1 MQLLKLP
8 ILLLL
13 TNWASATSID
23 QQRPIHDPAIPPSL
37 SSTASLLALH
47 KSLIEIESIT
57 GHEHDVGQYLID
69 YLELQDFTVE
79 RQEVGPGIEGRGKRE
94 NILAYFGKERETR
107 VLVSSHI
114 DTVPPF
120 WKYGREGEDIWGR
133 GSVDAKGSVAAQ
145 VKAVEELRSAGKI
158 GEGDVALLFVVG
170 EETGGD
176 GMKKAND
183 LGLKWDTVIFGEPT
197 ELKLASGHKGIAGLK
212 IRAKGKA
219 GHSGYPELGKNA
231 IAMIVPALYE
241 LMKAELPWSEKYGNT
256 TLNFGTIEGGVA
268 ANVIA
273 EEAYAEVSIRIADGE
288 PAVIEKILLD
298 AIQKA
303 GQELDVTFLA
313 GYGPVYIDSDIPG
326 KEHKSVK
333 FYSTNSFLGFEKI
346 VVNYGTDIPNLKG
359 DHKRYLYGPGTILM
373 AHSDHEHLKVSDL
386 ETAVKGYKAL
396 IEHSLK
402 QL

>member
-1 MQLLKLP
+1 MQLVKIPLF
-8 ILLLL
+8 LL
-13 TNWASATSID
+13 TTILTSATSIA
-23 QQRPIHDPAIPPSL
+23 QQQPIHDPAIITS
-37 SSTASLLALH
+37 SASTASLLALH

-57 GHEHDVGQYLID
+57 GHEHDVTQYLTD
-69 YLELQDFTVE
+69 YLELQNFTVE

-120 WKYGREGEDIWGR
+120 WRYERKGEEIWGR
-133 GSVDAKGSVAAQ
+133 GSVDAKGSVATQ
-145 VKAVEELRSAGKI
+145 VKAVEELRSQGKI

-170 EETGGD
+170 EEQGGD

-197 ELKLASGHKGIAGLK
+197 ELKLASGHKGIAGLNIK
-212 IRAKGKA
+212 AEGKA

-256 TLNFGTIEGGVA
+256 TLNFGTFEGGVA

-273 EEAYAEVSIRIADGE
+273 EEAHAQVSIRIADGE
-288 PAVIEKILLD
+288 PAVVEEILLD

-303 GQELDVTFLA
+303 GQELDVTFIA
-313 GYGPVYIDSDIPG
+313 GYGPIYIDSDVP
-326 KEHKSVK
+326 
-333 FYSTNSFLGFEKI
+333 GFERI

-386 ETAVKGYKAL
+386 EVAVKGYKSL
-396 IEHSLK
+396 IEYSLR
-402 QL
+402 